1 MAIASGSIMRVSNVL
16 AAGYRNGAGTKGLM
30 QLCGRAANGE
40 YKPNNDE
47 REMHLASAIFRV
59 GGARLAEIAHR
70 AMGLPSLTT
79 IRRNTV
85 VRPLLPSADRPQV
98 KDIESNID
106 TRLDAC
112 PEEDTQIIHQVLMLD
127 EIATEKRAR
136 YDDRNN
142 KVVGVC
148 RQHGHKVP
156 LDLQT
161 EDDLKVLCQ
170 GLKEGKAQLA
180 GENESGPEH
189 AVNVLRPLMVA
200 INNKAKRNNTIYRT
214 ICAASDGES
223 RRGKAFVMEFMKRPL
238 SPESPIFP
246 LLSGLEFMNFLVGDD
261 DMTADKDAK
270 HALKCLRN
278 LTMRDAGIKIR
289 GFRITPAVIKEH
301 LQQDDLLYRTIRSFL
316 NPNDK
321 QDVLNAFSL
330 LKAIWEL
337 PDAPTNATP
346 TFCRAREAL
355 KIFGKLGYYLIM
367 PYVCVELDLSTQLSY
382 LSAAAHLLLDL
393 FVHDNARTSFMP
405 VQTFVNLMI
414 MIKNVFFCVAKT
426 KVDIPEGKFWLI
438 LLSTDRLE
446 VFFGLLRSAI
456 GTDSNVDLLQLANRA
471 SRLAEIAVILA
482 LHPEWDRGPR
492 RLKLPAVSEAGK
504 ILSTKFDH
512 INPVSWTGNTEVRNV
527 TPLTCWIRGRKL
539 VEEFL
544 PSTHEVFERLASRG
558 FDIFSPFGK
567 PLMEIYNEEKIEEA
581 YRSLDL
587 EAEYPSTQTLESE
600 STYAG
605 DNDVEDLMAV
615 EEPCGGFDT
624 HMNFNGSQLTKSKA
638 LRLAMDGLTGARA
651 STDRTKRVASIPCYA
666 ESGIYDDEAPI
677 LGGPCLRIDNP
688 ICTLVRCE
696 EQLFLAIGAINGI
709 SFGSD
714 QVQEISLDFLADRDA
729 KVSFEIMCLV
739 RTTVDD
745 DPTKRHDWCWSRHMD
760 KTFSNIPGRLIE
772 PGPLNP
778 TLSIRTPNK
787 PTYLFESS
795 ELMAFEVTLLERLA
809 PEDLK
814 LLPALTRTDN
824 FPYRFQGK
832 ACFLCEHDTNS
843 RSIDTEP
850 ENCCSKCSPPVPLD
864 ISHGQRILE
873 HCAAHLIYDSSIN
886 RQHEFCGLCLR
897 PSPMCAFYLKKSN
910 GKPQIDWEKSTCLY
924 KISFRYAIAATSTST
939 SPCSNVPV
947 ICPLCGPKRAAVWKY
962 SLDAHFRTFHRLAE
976 AQFPMQIVITDDEKE
991 RLKQIWDLRQKYP
1004 KPRNFKNKR
1013 NPLQISESHSSR
1025 LALRGLRREQ
1035 GEMLSGSPEAPT
1047 PAVRPPPLLPSTP
1060 DSDAEDDFPAT
1071 ILPLSRQAV
1080 PRLESN
1086 DEDTLGTGIDCD
1098 DESNDGLTLRPR
1110 SPKRVM
1116 RIESDDEEG
1125 GDDAPSVR
1133 SAPESSTAPGAGSK
1147 IGRVAGDEMVEG
1159 TMAAAEDAS
1168 GQEESAKEAEH
1179 SAAHAPMAVSA
1190 PILLGDNPPENCAA
1204 AESWRL

>member
-1 MAIASGSIMRVSNVL
+1 ME
-16 AAGYRNGAGTKGLM
+16 
-30 QLCGRAANGE
+30 LCRRAANGD

-47 REMHLASAIFRV
+47 REMHFASAIFRV
-59 GGARLAEIAHR
+59 GGTRLAEIAHR
-70 AMGLPSLTT
+70 ALGLPSLTT

-85 VRPLLPSADRPQV
+85 IRPLLPSAGRPQV
-98 KDIESNID
+98 KDIETNID
-106 TRLDAC
+106 ACLEAC
-112 PEEDTQIIHQVLMLD
+112 PEEDSNIVHQVLMLD

-148 RQHGHKVP
+148 RQHGHKLP

-161 EDDLKVLCQ
+161 EDDLRVLCQ
-170 GLKEGKAQLA
+170 GLKEEKAHLA
-180 GENESGPEH
+180 GEATVAALGTLTSNSRLYAARPIMFSADCKKESGLEH

-200 INNKAKRNNTIYRT
+200 INNKAKRNNTTYRT

-278 LTMRDAGIKIR
+278 LTMRDAGMKIR
-289 GFRITPAVIKEH
+289 GFRITPAIIMEH
-301 LQQDDLLYRTIRSFL
+301 LRQDDLLDRTIRSFL

-337 PDAPTNATP
+337 PDAPANATP

-393 FVHDNARTSFMP
+393 FIHDNARTSFMP
-405 VQTFVNLMI
+405 VQTLVNLMI

-426 KVDIPEGKFWLI
+426 KVDIPDGKFWLI
-438 LLSTDRLE
+438 LLGTDRLE

-471 SRLAEIAVILA
+471 SGLAEIAVILA

-492 RLKLPAVSEAGK
+492 RLKLPALSKAGK
-504 ILSTKFDH
+504 VLTSNFDH
-512 INPVSWTGNTEVRNV
+512 INPVSWKGDTNVRNV

-539 VEEFL
+539 VEE
-544 PSTHEVFERLASRG
+544 
-558 FDIFSPFGK
+558 IFARH
-567 PLMEIYNEEKIEEA
+567 LREIYDEEDIEEA
-581 YRSLDL
+581 YRSLNL
-587 EAEYPSTQTLESE
+587 EAEYPAPPSMQTPETE

-605 DNDVEDLMAV
+605 DDDVEDLMAA
-615 EEPCGGFDT
+615 EEPRGGFET
-624 HMNFNGSQLTKSKA
+624 HMSFNGSQLSKSKA

-677 LGGPCLRIDNP
+677 LGGPCLRINNP

-696 EQLFLAIGAINGI
+696 EQLFLAIGAINSI

-729 KVSFEIMCLV
+729 KVS
-739 RTTVDD
+739 
-745 DPTKRHDWCWSRHMD
+745 
-760 KTFSNIPGRLIE
+760 
-772 PGPLNP
+772 
-778 TLSIRTPNK
+778 
-787 PTYLFESS
+787 
-795 ELMAFEVTLLERLA
+795 ELMAFGVTLLERLA

-832 ACFLCEHDTNS
+832 ACFLCEHDTNG

-873 HCAAHLIYDSSIN
+873 HCAAHLLYDSSVN
-886 RQHEFCGLCLR
+886 RQHEF
-897 PSPMCAFYLKKSN
+897 SVS
-910 GKPQIDWEKSTCLY
+910 
-924 KISFRYAIAATSTST
+924 
-939 SPCSNVPV
+939 
-947 ICPLCGPKRAAVWKY
+947 
-962 SLDAHFRTFHRLAE
+962 
-976 AQFPMQIVITDDEKE
+976 IVRGE
-991 RLKQIWDLRQKYP
+991 
-1004 KPRNFKNKR
+1004 
-1013 NPLQISESHSSR
+1013 SSR
-1025 LALRGLRREQ
+1025 
-1035 GEMLSGSPEAPT
+1035 SSPDAPT
-1047 PAVRPPPLLPSTP
+1047 PAVNLPLSLPPLP
-1060 DSDAEDDFPAT
+1060 DSEAEEDFPDT
-1071 ILPLSRQAV
+1071 ILPPSREAV
-1080 PRLESN
+1080 PCLETDNEGDGRKS
-1086 DEDTLGTGIDCD
+1086 D
-1098 DESNDGLTLRPR
+1098 DEGNSH
-1110 SPKRVM
+1110 
-1116 RIESDDEEG
+1116 ESDDEGNASHPLQLRSRKRAMRIDSDDEG
-1125 GDDAPSVR
+1125 GDNSPPVR
-1133 SAPESSTAPGAGSK
+1133 SASKFSTASGPGSP
-1147 IGRVAGDEMVEG
+1147 INRVATGEFMEG
-1159 TMAAAEDAS
+1159 AIAVAEDAT
-1168 GQEESAKEAEH
+1168 GQEESENKAENG
-1179 SAAHAPMAVSA
+1179 AAHAPTDVSA
-1190 PILLGDNPPENCAA
+1190 PIPLQDNDPAAVTLQHEDLQKTPLKRSRRTAKLLNLGGCDACSRNISEEEKGDRSLV
-1204 AESWRL
+1204 AECSKQGCETRWFHVACMGLEGALPRSWVCEACGGLGWGAKRQRRGVD